1 MSVDLLAALETH
13 SSASMGEPRDF
24 TFQHKLCHD
33 FESLI
38 WVIVYAMM
46 VRRKITLAAHP
57 SVYAQYKEHVDTFW
71 GVHSYF
77 NLVNCHE
84 SLASAGNRRSRGIV
98 ERLVS
103 GSSGSG
109 VLSS

>member
-24 TFQHKLCHD
+24 TFRHKLCHD

-46 VRRKITLAAHP
+46 VRRKTILVATDP
-57 SVYAQYKEHVDTFW
+57 SVYARYKQHLDSFW
-71 GVHSYF
+71 GVHSYT
-77 NLVNCHE
+77 NLANCHE
-84 SLASAGNRRSRGIV
+84 VMVSNGTRRSRGIV
-98 ERLVS
+98 EEL
-103 GSSGSG
+103 
-109 VLSS
+109 LFP